1 MSMKRKKKATE
12 AEAVGFSTDVPGEFV
27 RDGRFFLHNLG
38 SRSVLFVPL
47 NESRMEIIIMD
58 MKRPKD
64 PHIMG
69 WRRPYRSE
77 KKVG

>member
-1 MSMKRKKKATE
+1 MRRNIWIIA
-12 AEAVGFSTDVPGEFV
+12 GYI
-27 RDGRFFLHNLG
+27 
-38 SRSVLFVPL
+38 PL
-47 NESRMEIIIMD
+47 NESRIEIIIMD
-58 MKRPKD
+58 IKRPKD

>member
-1 MSMKRKKKATE
+1 MKRKKKATE
-12 AEAVGFSTDVPGEFV
+12 AEAVGFSMDVPGI
-27 RDGRFFLHNLG
+27 
-38 SRSVLFVPL
+38 VLEISSTKKRHIWVAAGHIPL
-47 NESRMEIIIMD
+47 NESRIEIIIMD
-58 MKRPKD
+58 IKRPKD